1 MRELQRAI
9 GHTFRDP
16 GLLEQALT
24 HTSYANEVYKDGLK
38 SYERLE
44 FLGDSI
50 LGFTAADYL
59 LSTFPQLHEGDL
71 TKLRADL
78 VCEASLARTA
88 TKLGLGNYLRL
99 GRGEEAGGGRTRV
112 SIIADVV
119 EAVIAAI
126 YLDAGLPAAKRFI
139 YTHVLV
145 DTKDRIRL
153 NTDYKTLL
161 QELVQQRKGQTL
173 NYELLGERGP
183 DHDKQFEVR
192 VLLNGVQVGAGT
204 GTSKKRAEQAA
215 ARQALESLRP
225 RWENQKASVI
235 PLT

>member
-1 MRELQRAI
+1 MRELQKAI
-9 GHTFRDP
+9 GYQFHDLS
-16 GLLEQALT
+16 LLEQALT
-24 HTSYANEVYKDGLK
+24 HTSYANEVWKDGLR

-59 LSTFPQLHEGDL
+59 LGAFPRLHEGDL

-78 VCEASLARTA
+78 VCETSLAQTA
-88 TKLGLGNYLRL
+88 AKLGLGRCLLL
-99 GRGEEAGGGRTRV
+99 GRGEEAGGGRTRT

-126 YLDAGLPAAKRFI
+126 YLDGGLTAAKRFI

-145 DTKDRIRL
+145 DTKARIQL

-161 QELVQQRKGQTL
+161 QELVQQKKNQALR
-173 NYELLGERGP
+173 YEPVSETGP

-192 VLLNGVQVGAGT
+192 VLLNDAEVGRGV

-215 ARQALESLRP
+215 AREAVLRLYPEALE
-225 RWENQKASVI
+225 E
-235 PLT
+235 